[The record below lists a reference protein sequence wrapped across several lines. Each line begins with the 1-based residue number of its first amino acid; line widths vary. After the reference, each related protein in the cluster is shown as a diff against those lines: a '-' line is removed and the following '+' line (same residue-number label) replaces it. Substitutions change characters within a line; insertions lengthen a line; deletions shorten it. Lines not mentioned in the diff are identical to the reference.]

1 MAVPKSFSGH
11 FADVVVLKKLFGEDA
26 TKASIPRNYII
37 NVLQL
42 YNLQQAVS
50 NDEALGPAFAALLT
64 KAAIERRFNDHYRVC
79 NMTVGQKVKQK
90 ADKTKKY
97 NEKAERDKVASA
109 AAKEAAEVKR
119 QREFRTTVEGCL
131 MRSCALSANATI
143 VSRSCSELQQKSWQD
158 VPSS

>member
-64 KAAIERRFNDHYRVC
+64 KAAIERRSTIITAF
-79 NMTVGQKVKQK
+79 
-90 ADKTKKY
+90 
-97 NEKAERDKVASA
+97 
-109 AAKEAAEVKR
+109 
-119 QREFRTTVEGCL
+119 
-131 MRSCALSANATI
+131 AT
-143 VSRSCSELQQKSWQD
+143 
-158 VPSS
+158 